1 MLDDAVE
8 AVVSCR
14 ASLMLEL
21 NPAERQVQ
29 LVVDHQGVLRSN
41 LEESRR
47 CGDRLAGQI
56 HEGLGLEQHHPL
68 LAQPHLSQPSLE
80 LSLFERRLPAAAK
93 LLEDPKADVVP
104 VVPVPTTGVAEAA
117 DQLHY
122 FFLSSFFGGSSFL
135 PTGAAA
141 GAFAS
146 AAGAPGFAGAAA
158 PGLASAAAGAAP
170 SSTTATSAVGGGAT
184 TSSFSGTATTAR
196 V

>member
-8 AVVSCR
+8 AVVSSR

-122 FFLSSFFGGSSFL
+122 FFLSSFFDAL
-135 PTGAAA
+135 PI
-141 GAFAS
+141 
-146 AAGAPGFAGAAA
+146 FAGAAA

-170 SSTTATSAVGGGAT
+170 SS
-184 TSSFSGTATTAR
+184 
-196 V
+196 

>member
-1 MLDDAVE
+1 
-8 AVVSCR
+8 
-14 ASLMLEL
+14 
-21 NPAERQVQ
+21 
-29 LVVDHQGVLRSN
+29 
-41 LEESRR
+41 R
-47 CGDRLAGQI
+47 CGASPPRQL
-56 HEGLGLEQHHPL
+56 HEGLGPGEPPPP

-170 SSTTATSAVGGGAT
+170 SSTTATPAGGGGA
-184 TSSFSGTATTAR
+184 
-196 V
+196 